1 LSSTTEFLKLIQDFQ
16 TKPFIN
22 YDGTVSLT
30 MSDISPPN
38 TVPDVH
44 DNECEDAIR
53 DTDDEAFVA
62 ACIAAEIRDRLAAT
76 DLPPTGHR
84 PPTNGPAIQPHT
96 NFPSTLPTEPYNI
109 ES

>member
-1 LSSTTEFLKLIQDFQ
+1 
-16 TKPFIN
+16 
-22 YDGTVSLT
+22 

-44 DNECEDAIR
+44 DNECEDAIS

-62 ACIAAEIRDRLAAT
+62 ACIAAEIRDRLADT
-76 DLPPTGHR
+76 GLPPTG
-84 PPTNGPAIQPHT
+84 QPHT
-96 NFPSTLPTEPYNI
+96 NVPSTLPTKPCDI